1 MLEQSDL
8 VSDAQNIKPPTK
20 QHIVD
25 WIDQANELLHV
36 NVTIVKKS
44 FLVTGVSNALGGHED
59 DQIRNDH
66 VRKEIDEIFE
76 EVFGEQ
82 SMGFTSDVMET
93 TTDPFESDT
102 AMSSQDS
109 ASSHDYQCSNDF
121 SPITDS
127 EDSVSAPEFEEI
139 SDSCLES
146 DPPSC

>member
-25 WIDQANELLHV
+25 WIDQANELLHL

-44 FLVTGVSNALGGHED
+44 FLVTGISNALGGHED

-66 VRKEIDEIFE
+66 VRKEIDEILG

-82 SMGFTSDVMET
+82 SMGFTSDAMET

-102 AMSSQDS
+102 AMSTSSQDS
-109 ASSHDYQCSNDF
+109 ASLHDFQCSDDF

-127 EDSVSAPEFEEI
+127 EDSVSVPEYEEI
-139 SDSCLES
+139 SDLS